1 MNINEIDIDECQTNN
16 GGCDVNSDCTNTIGS
31 FTCVCNEGYSGD
43 GITCNLASAE
53 KNQSEQ
59 AIGIG
64 VGVTVGLLAL
74 ILLVLLVLF
83 FIRRNVIVFFFLKK
97 TQVHFLFFIFYFLF

>member
-1 MNINEIDIDECQTNN
+1 MNNSFLKKDIDECQTNN

-31 FTCVCNEGYSGD
+31 FNCACKSGYSGD
-43 GITCNLASAE
+43 GITCNLGATSE
-53 KNQSEQ
+53 NQSNQ

-64 VGVTVGLLAL
+64 VGVTVGILAL

-83 FIRRNVIVFFFLKK
+83 FIKRNVIFFSF
-97 TQVHFLFFIFYFLF
+97 FYFGNEKKK